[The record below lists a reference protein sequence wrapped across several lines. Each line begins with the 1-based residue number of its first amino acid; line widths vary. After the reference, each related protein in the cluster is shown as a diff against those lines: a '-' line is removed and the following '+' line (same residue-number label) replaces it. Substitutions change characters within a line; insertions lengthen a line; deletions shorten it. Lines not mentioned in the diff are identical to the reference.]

1 MKSLFNLRSIV
12 FVFAIIVFAGCSGI
26 TEATLPDA
34 DNSSISFTDTE
45 VLHQEVPDFIDSIE
59 NEAPTII
66 PHVDTYKDRP

>member
-12 FVFAIIVFAGCSGI
+12 LVFAVIVFAGCSGI

-34 DNSSISFTDTE
+34 DNSSISSTNTE
-45 VLHQEVPDFIDSIE
+45 VLHQEVSDFIES
-59 NEAPTII
+59 NETNVPTII